1 MDSKKLKTSRSKSRS
16 KSSDLRSKTRTR
28 SRSRTRTNSRTKTKT
43 KSKTKNNKKTI
54 YYFYADYCDYCT
66 RFDPLFN
73 KLKRKYRKYINFKKI
88 DGENPINKQLMED
101 YEIKS
106 YPTLTIKGSRI
117 PYVGDREEKDLVKY
131 IKSSV

>member
-28 SRSRTRTNSRTKTKT
+28 SKTKTNSRTKTKS
-43 KSKTKNNKKTI
+43 KSKTKKNKKTI

-88 DGENPINKQLMED
+88 DGANPINKQLMED

>member
-1 MDSKKLKTSRSKSRS
+1 MVSKKKPLKS
-16 KSSDLRSKTRTR
+16 KSSK
-28 SRSRTRTNSRTKTKT
+28 
-43 KSKTKNNKKTI
+43 KSHKLKSSGGKKKKTI

-88 DGENPINKQLMED
+88 DGANPINKQLMED

-106 YPTLTIKGSRI
+106 YPTLTIKGSKI

>member
-28 SRSRTRTNSRTKTKT
+28 SRTKTNSRTKTKS
-43 KSKTKNNKKTI
+43 KSKTKKNKKTI

-88 DGENPINKQLMED
+88 DGANPINKQLMED

-106 YPTLTIKGSRI
+106 YPTLTIKASKI